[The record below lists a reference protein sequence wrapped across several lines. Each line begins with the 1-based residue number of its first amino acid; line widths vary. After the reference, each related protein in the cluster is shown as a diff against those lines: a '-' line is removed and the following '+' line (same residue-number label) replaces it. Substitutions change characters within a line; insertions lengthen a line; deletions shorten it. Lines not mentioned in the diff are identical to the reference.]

1 MELRGG
7 AGLGWEQ
14 QRRRDGAQRGSA
26 FDPQPRPAASAAG
39 ARPAERCSLQ
49 PALAAPLSVG
59 SLTAL
64 RGVSAARTESS
75 AGAVQ
80 LLVKVSLST
89 AGTCTHCAS
98 REGLF
103 ARGSAAVWDSFEL
116 FRSSLVFPL
125 QNAIYCMK
133 LNRNT
138 GLRNTEN
145 AFSYSIFC
153 TCFIWLLLLFMVIVG
168 W

>member
-14 QRRRDGAQRGSA
+14 QRRMDGAQRGSA

-103 ARGSAAVWDSFEL
+103 ARGLAAVWDSFEL

-133 LNRNT
+133 IEIQDLGTQKMHFPT
-138 GLRNTEN
+138 GFFVL
-145 AFSYSIFC
+145 ASFGCCYFS
-153 TCFIWLLLLFMVIVG
+153 WLL
-168 W
+168 